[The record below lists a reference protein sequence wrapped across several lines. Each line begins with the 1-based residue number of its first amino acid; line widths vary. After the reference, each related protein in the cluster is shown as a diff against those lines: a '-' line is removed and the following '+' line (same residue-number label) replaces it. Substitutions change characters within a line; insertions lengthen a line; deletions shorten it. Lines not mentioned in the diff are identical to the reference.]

1 MAITYEKYHG
11 TGNDFIAVEADAP
24 VEDWGAFAVEH
35 CDRETGIDLG
45 GRMGADGVLVLSLE
59 GGAPSRVRMRLYQPD
74 GGTAAMCGNGA
85 RCVAEWAARRE
96 RSEGLDLRERTESV
110 SDASRTDGR
119 EFVIETPA
127 GDRHAHI
134 GDETIEIEIGVPSF
148 APDEIPLARERDE
161 ALIREEIGGWEVSAV
176 NTGVPHAVTFV
187 EDVSTVDLESMAP
200 PIRHADVFLEG
211 ANVNVAA
218 PRRGDGGFDQRTFER
233 GVEGETRSCG
243 TGAVAIAAVARRLG
257 LAEDSRV
264 RVSPPGG
271 DLFVTVPDEGP
282 ATLSGPVVLEGTG
295 ELPIP

>member
-35 CDRETGIDLG
+35 CDRETGIEVN
-45 GRMGADGVLVLSLE
+45 GRVGADGVLVLSIE
-59 GGAPSRVRMRLYQPD
+59 GGDPPRVRMRLYQPD

-110 SDASRTDGR
+110 SDASRTDDP

-127 GDRHAHI
+127 GDRHARV
-134 GDETIEIEIGVPSF
+134 GETIEIEMGEPSF
-148 APDEIPLARERDE
+148 APGEVPLASERE
-161 ALIREEIGGWEVSAV
+161 APLIREGIEGWEVTAV
-176 NTGVPHAVTFV
+176 NTGVPHVVTFV
-187 EDVSTVDLESMAP
+187 EDVSTVDLEATAP
-200 PIRHADVFLEG
+200 PLRHADVFPEG

-218 PRRGDGGFDQRTFER
+218 PRRGGGGFDQRTFER

-282 ATLSGPVVLEGTG
+282 ATLSGPVEFEGSG
-295 ELPIP
+295 ELPLP